1 MTSEKTIRQ
10 RVTAAA
16 LGLWTAVLTAVPAL
30 ATTKNHP
37 DWNRFYDAAQ
47 HWHVFSVTR
56 ELGQLLA
63 VIFGKILDFFEGSL
77 YGMVFANGGEFVD
90 KIDFLHVFAD
100 GSGRSGRQ
108 NFFMILTAFVIVGL
122 ISYGIWILMHPEQ
135 TGNTTRYFARQ
146 VIALVGTVVLIP
158 AMFGTFWNIAGKWY
172 QGTLGD
178 AQTHTSK
185 SQQVLGEKSK
195 ISITGVDASAAC
207 INDNVIDWYW
217 IAGKGGIIAG
227 DSKEGEQAKRSP
239 GIISWEALRGPSQ
252 EYYTCSPYLGGC
264 GWDAI
269 APMQYITD
277 DGVDDYNKTATTKAW
292 ESVKEDTEQAMLTDK
307 QENKRTLETRRLAYK
322 YKYYENLC
330 QVTPTGQ
337 NNKHD
342 HKDDGEIEDNVKSNV
357 FTKDED
363 GSEISAAKG
372 SDGPIK
378 VLFKNGMNNPPWY
391 RYTINW
397 IPLLIE
403 EFALAAFYFAITL
416 KTLRILFDVIITGIV
431 APLFVATD
439 FWGESG
445 QKTKTIYRSI
455 INGFVSICALAFEA
469 ELFEI
474 FCCVISNQSLPNS
487 WFTNGFFKALEYLA
501 IGYIGIKGADIFKKL
516 NLDVDTSEAMK
527 PVKAVGKAAGTAALA
542 GAGAV
547 ASSGLALASGHD
559 MLKARHEDKDD
570 KDKGKGAPA
579 AIGGG
584 GSGTDPDDHDDGG
597 GAAKAL
603 PGGKDQDTGTGVN
616 NHNGNFAGKIQQN
629 RAKRK
634 EAVQAGRLRQMA
646 DKIDGGTAGGSGT
659 ALNHV
664 KGAPGQTGTN
674 GKPAEPTLG
683 QEKQAK
689 RAALNG
695 KDTAP
700 VPAEQPLNA
709 AQQARKDQEP
719 VSGKTDDVS
728 AEVKAE
734 TAQVQAETNL
744 NPAGQPGDQP
754 GKQPGDQ
761 PAGGASDQKSETDG
775 EPAAGT
781 AAAAAAASA
790 LKQDE
795 NTTSSGE
802 TKKSADKLGEPVA
815 KPKAEPAGGEVKK
828 SSEDLAN
835 PKGDTPAAIG
845 QKKASTTGAPK
856 GENEEPEAPKIPS
869 ATAAAE
875 GADTLNEANTAAE
888 NRETADKVSAN
899 LADPEGGNHE
909 TEKAAVPSADGASPL
924 GDNPMN
930 AQPEDQDTLP
940 NNRKDTAA
948 ESDSGTALEQNH
960 GEEPAERT
968 ANGDSGNPGTI
979 LEQNNGEEPAEP
991 AAEETSGTAEA
1002 NLINRQPADPGVSG
1016 ESGESPEPGAPQ
1028 ENTNSNLEANGSGS
1042 GPANDFASEPGPSIS
1057 GQRQVGFVSPHSMGQ
1072 RGLIGA
1078 RYQGK
1083 GRVGQYTA
1091 DAYGHEMAFM
1101 QNAFAIHDIHKA
1113 SRQEAKATT
1122 TGHFQKVRVAAKTAG
1137 KTIGRTTQG
1146 YIRAKQSEYNSYLA
1160 PGNDNNRE
1168 TGQRYQQLQD
1178 ARPKN
1183 TMNDEKPGN

>member
-1 MTSEKTIRQ
+1 MTHSKSIRQ
-10 RVTAAA
+10 RITAAA

-77 YGMVFANGGEFVD
+77 YGMVFANGEEFVN

-100 GSGRSGRQ
+100 GSGRSARQ

-135 TGNTTRYFARQ
+135 TGNTLRYFARQ
-146 VIALVGTVVLIP
+146 AIALVGTVVLIP
-158 AMFGTFWNIAGKWY
+158 ALFGTFWTVAGKWY
-172 QGTLGD
+172 RATLGD
-178 AQTHTSK
+178 SITHTTK

-195 ISITGVDASAAC
+195 ISVTGVDASAAC

-217 IAGKGGIIAG
+217 IAGKGGIVAG
-227 DSKEGEQAKRSP
+227 DSKEGEEAKRSP
-239 GIISWEALRGPSQ
+239 GIISWEALKGPTSQ

-277 DGVDDYNKTATTKAW
+277 DGIDDYNKTATKKAW

-330 QVTPTGQ
+330 QVTPAGQ

-342 HKDDGEIEDNVKSNV
+342 HKDDGEIEDNVKNNV
-357 FTKDED
+357 FIKDED
-363 GSEISAAKG
+363 GSDISAAKG

-391 RYTINW
+391 RYTISW

-474 FCCVISNQSLPNS
+474 FCCVISNQSLTNS
-487 WFTNGFFKALEYLA
+487 WFTNTFFKALEYLA
-501 IGYIGIKGADIFKKL
+501 IAYIGIKGADIFKKL

-527 PVKAVGKAAGTAALA
+527 PVQKVGHAAGTAALA
-542 GAGAV
+542 GAGAI
-547 ASSGLALASGHD
+547 ASSGLALASGKD
-559 MLKARHEDKDD
+559 MLKARHEDKED
-570 KDKGKGAPA
+570 KKNKGDVASLP
-579 AIGGG
+579 GG
-584 GSGTDPDDHDDGG
+584 GSGDDPDHDDGG
-597 GAAKAL
+597 GGAAKQL
-603 PGGKDQDTGTGVN
+603 PTGKDSDTGTGVN
-616 NHNGNFAGKIQQN
+616 NHNGNIVGKIQQD

-634 EAVQAGRLRQMA
+634 EAVQSGAAGRLRQMA
-646 DKIDGGTAGGSGT
+646 DKIDGGTAGEPGSDKS
-659 ALNHV
+659 ALNRT
-664 KGAPGQTGTN
+664 KSAPGKVGDHSQ
-674 GKPAEPTLG
+674 PAEPTLG

-700 VPAEQPLNA
+700 SPAEKPLNA
-709 AQQARKDQEP
+709 AEQAQKDKETI
-719 VSGKTDDVS
+719 SGKTDGIQAD
-728 AEVKAE
+728 VKADA
-734 TAQVQAETNL
+734 AQVQAEANL
-744 NPAGQPGDQP
+744 NPAHQPED
-754 GKQPGDQ
+754 K
-761 PAGGASDQKSETDG
+761 PAEGSSDQKNGTDR
-775 EPAAGT
+775 EPAPGT
-781 AAAAAAASA
+781 AAAAAASPTA
-790 LKQDE
+790 LKE
-795 NTTSSGE
+795 EPKPG
-802 TKKSADKLGEPVA
+802 TKDSKPSASDKPGEPLA
-815 KPKAEPAGGEVKK
+815 KPKAEPAAGEVRK

-835 PKGDTPAAIG
+835 PKGEKPAIG
-845 QKKASTTGAPK
+845 DKKASTAGAPK
-856 GENEEPEAPKIPS
+856 GEQDEPEMPKL
-869 ATAAAE
+869 AADTEAGT
-875 GADTLNEANTAAE
+875 GADTLGKANQAADS
-888 NRETADKVSAN
+888 RESADKVSAH
-899 LADPEGGNHE
+899 LADPEGSGE
-909 TEKAAVPSADGASPL
+909 TEEPAAPSADQASPL

-930 AQPEDQDTLP
+930 VQPEEADTLP
-940 NNRKDTAA
+940 DGSE
-948 ESDSGTALEQNH
+948 ES
-960 GEEPAERT
+960 
-968 ANGDSGNPGTI
+968 
-979 LEQNNGEEPAEP
+979 
-991 AAEETSGTAEA
+991 AAEETPAASETLLGQDNGEPTADSSSEQPDV
-1002 NLINRQPADPGVSG
+1002 NNVNRQSM
-1016 ESGESPEPGAPQ
+1016 ESGASNEAVGEPETERSPESGSA
-1028 ENTNSNLEANGSGS
+1028 NGNSNLEEHGTNGSGS
-1042 GPANDFASEPGPSIS
+1042 AESSASEPGPSIS
-1057 GQRQVGFVSPHSMGQ
+1057 GRRQVGFVSPHSLGQMG
-1072 RGLIGA
+1072 RIGA
-1078 RYQGK
+1078 QYQGK
-1083 GRVGQYTA
+1083 GRIGQYTA

-1101 QNAFAIHDIHKA
+1101 QNAFAIHDIHHA

-1122 TGHFQKVRVAAKTAG
+1122 TGRNKFTRFVKVSAKTAG

-1146 YIRAKQSEYNSYLA
+1146 YIRAKQSEYNSYLS
-1160 PGNDNNRE
+1160 PNRDNNRE

-1178 ARPKN
+1178 ARPKT